1 MADAR
6 PIVIDTDGGVDD
18 AAALWWA
25 LTSPLLD
32 VVAVTTVWG
41 NVGLDLATDN
51 VCRVLHAAGRD
62 DIPVAV
68 GAAGPV
74 AAAPEI
80 GVPDF
85 IHGADGLGNTNRP
98 AAPFGAVDEP
108 AADLLT
114 RLVAERPGELAV
126 VTLGPLSTMAEL
138 VTADA
143 GWAAGVGDL
152 VVMGGA
158 VASHGN
164 ALPAGEANVAH
175 DPVGAAIVVGAAWS
189 SPPLLVGLD
198 VTHEATFSDAEWAA
212 LDRRAN
218 PAAAFLADP
227 LAFYRRFGST
237 LTPTGE
243 SPCHDL
249 LATMAVV
256 LPDLISGPVLPL
268 AVVTDPGPAWGA
280 TIADRR
286 MPYFARAGEGS
297 EQGLPEGF
305 APWRIGL
312 EVDVE
317 RFRAE
322 VRALFGA

>member
-1 MADAR
+1 MAEPL

-25 LTSPLLD
+25 LTSPLVE

-41 NVGLDLATDN
+41 NVGIDLATDN

-68 GAAGPV
+68 GAGGPV
-74 AAAPEI
+74 GEAPDLR
-80 GVPDF
+80 VPDF
-85 IHGADGLGNTNRP
+85 IHGADGLGDTNRP
-98 AAPFGAVDEP
+98 RAPFGPVGEPAVD
-108 AADLLT
+108 LLA
-114 RLVAERPGELAV
+114 RLVGERPGELAL
-126 VTLGPLSTMAEL
+126 VTLGPLSTVADL
-138 VTADA
+138 ITADP
-143 GWAAGVGDL
+143 GWPAGVRDL

-175 DPVGAAIVVGAAWS
+175 DPLGASIVVGAAWPA
-189 SPPLLVGLD
+189 PPLLVGLD
-198 VTHEATFSDAEWAA
+198 VTHDATLSEAEWAV

-227 LAFYRRFGST
+227 MAFYRRFGSS

-249 LATMAVV
+249 LATMAVA
-256 LPDLISGPVLPL
+256 LPDLIEAPVLPL
-268 AVVTDPGPAWGA
+268 AVVIDPGPAWGA

-286 MPYFARAGEGS
+286 MPYFARTGES
-297 EQGLPEGF
+297 AEQGRLEGF
-305 APWRIGL
+305 APWRVGL
-312 EVDVE
+312 GVDVD

-322 VRALFGA
+322 VRTLFGA